1 MRRAY
6 VEGPGTRQVLQIA
19 AGSARRAGNFERRL
33 EHLLREGLLERTV
46 PDKPR
51 SPRQKYRMTDK
62 GRSALAEAGDAK
74 P

>member
-1 MRRAY
+1 MLRACI
-6 VEGPGTRQVLQIA
+6 EEPATRQVLQTA
-19 AGSARRAGNFERRL
+19 AGYARRAGNFERRL

-51 SPRQKYRMTDK
+51 SPLQKYRLTDK
-62 GRSALAEAGDAK
+62 GRAALAEAGDTK

>member
-1 MRRAY
+1 MLRAC
-6 VEGPGTRQVLQIA
+6 VEGPVTSRELQVS
-19 AGSARRAGNFERRL
+19 AGYSGRIRPFERRL

-51 SPRQKYRMTDK
+51 SPLQKYRLTDK
-62 GRSALAEAGDAK
+62 GRAALAEAGNTK